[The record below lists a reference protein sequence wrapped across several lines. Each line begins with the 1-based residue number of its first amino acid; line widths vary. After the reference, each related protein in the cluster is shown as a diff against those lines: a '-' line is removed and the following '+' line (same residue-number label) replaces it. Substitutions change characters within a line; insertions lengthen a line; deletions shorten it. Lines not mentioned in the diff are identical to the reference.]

1 MTTIAQIQSNKRNA
15 LQSTGPKTIEG
26 KSRASHNA
34 LKHGVLS
41 HDLIILDE
49 NRHELDGLAC
59 GIRETLCP
67 QGAIE
72 EILVEKIINAIWRC
86 RRLTKTEGE
95 IFSESVFSFTN
106 THLIHGFQ
114 GSNGDSLQV
123 LSRYEAT
130 LERSFYRALHELQRI
145 QGMRQGCHVLA
156 PVSIDLTLDD

>member
-1 MTTIAQIQSNKRNA
+1 METKKKIQANRQNA
-15 LQSTGPKTIEG
+15 LKSTGPRTTSG
-26 KSRASHNA
+26 KSIASRNA

-72 EILVEKIINAIWRC
+72 ELLTEKIINAIWRS
-86 RRLTKTEGE
+86 RRLTKAECE
-95 IFSESVFSFTN
+95 IFSENIFSFAN
-106 THLIHGFQ
+106 THLSQGFQ
-114 GSNGDSLQV
+114 GSNGDSLQA
-123 LSRYEAT
+123 LSRYEAA
-130 LERSFYRALHELQRI
+130 LERSFYRALHELQRL